1 MQDWFYEE
9 TDKVPV
15 IFEPI
20 KKCMDLDEAPHGPI
34 AATSQQDTAANWTS
48 RVAEFALNETKA
60 ETIGVARMD
69 PKWIYKEI
77 DADEISEPYIIVLG
91 APMVYE
97 ELAKAPSVPAHVEI
111 MATYARVH
119 LAARQLADW
128 IRGKGW
134 HANGYGRPVS
144 GKVNIIP
151 AAIAAGIGELGK
163 HGSIM
168 SRELGANMRLSY
180 VLTELPLVPAEQQL
194 DFGVDDFCLNCRLCT
209 NACPPQAISDDKQL
223 VRGVERWY
231 VDFDKCVPYFSER
244 RSCGICLAV
253 CPWARPEV
261 SISELS
267 KKMLTRRE
275 QRARHSATAC

>member
-1 MQDWFYEE
+1 MRSAS
-9 TDKVPV
+9 P
-15 IFEPI
+15 
-20 KKCMDLDEAPHGPI
+20 
-34 AATSQQDTAANWTS
+34 TSSCSARPWSTRSSPRRLVSRHTS
-48 RVAEFALNETKA
+48 RSWQPMHAFISRLVNSM
-60 ETIGVARMD
+60 IG
-69 PKWIYKEI
+69 
-77 DADEISEPYIIVLG
+77 
-91 APMVYE
+91 
-97 ELAKAPSVPAHVEI
+97 SVE
-111 MATYARVH
+111 RV
-119 LAARQLADW
+119 
-128 IRGKGW
+128 GTPTV
-134 HANGYGRPVS
+134 YGRPVS